1 MAYGKEFNYEK
12 EQKYQKYSL
21 DEHLPAKMKE
31 NLYVFQKKGV
41 EFGLSR
47 FGRVLLGDEMGV
59 GKTIQALAISYIYKQ
74 DWPLLIIAPS
84 SLRYTW
90 KDEITKWI
98 PTLSGTK
105 DI

>member
-1 MAYGKEFNYEK
+1 
-12 EQKYQKYSL
+12 
-21 DEHLPAKMKE
+21 MKE
-31 NLYVFQKKGV
+31 NLYEFQKKGV

-59 GKTIQALAISYIYKQ
+59 GKTIQALAICYIYKQ

-98 PTLSGTK
+98 PSLNSKK